1 MMTYRMPSTLNSN
14 NSEALKTVISIVK
27 WSPSYSIPLEFFP
40 LVYIDF
46 GTFVKSERSLHT
58 VLTAVKLV
66 SEVFFVLPN
75 MGIPTGVNAFRREG
89 FLATD

>member
-1 MMTYRMPSTLNSN
+1 MMAYRMPSTLNSN
-14 NSEALKTVISIVK
+14 NSEALKIVISIVK

-58 VLTAVKLV
+58 VLTAVKSV
-66 SEVFFVLPN
+66 SEVFLVLPD